1 MNILDIKA
9 RRPHAA
15 SYPRGF
21 RTAVLTA
28 ASAFALISTPALAFE
43 IDTGNP
49 EVKIHWDTQVK
60 YTAAFRVESQS
71 HKLTNPFAGA
81 VGANSS
87 GLSLDDGDRNFDKG
101 LVSNRVDLFSE
112 FDLSYHG
119 WGFRAS
125 GAGWYDQVYN
135 SRNDNDSVGALG
147 IPGVSTVNKLGDNRE
162 FNQATQEL
170 HGQKAELLD
179 AFIFGK
185 FNAGDTRVS
194 FRAGR
199 HALQWGETLF
209 FGGNG
214 IAGGM
219 APIDI
224 VKALSVPNVLF
235 KELIRPVGQ
244 VSAQWQLSSDLSI
257 GAYYQYEW
265 ERSVLPG
272 VGSYFSSVDIFDE
285 GGEFFLPPGFG
296 TVVGQQSPRV
306 DDDRARQ
313 QGQFG
318 AQVRFRVPGW
328 SPDFGIYGIHYHAK
342 TFSQVNLALAAF
354 PTSYQL
360 VYGEDITAV
369 GASISNTFGPVNIAA
384 EGSIRFNQ
392 PLASSANLYVPGV
405 VNVYDPTIPG
415 VAANSDNKLWAVGR
429 TFHANVSALWSV
441 SPYFLAKESVF
452 VAEVAYNR
460 LQKVTEN
467 PGFLN
472 PYTDKNGLAI
482 FLNYEPVY
490 RQVLPGLDI
499 SVPMGVTYAPIGN
512 DAAGIF
518 INQTGDDGG
527 SANVGLSFTYL
538 DVWRAGV
545 QYTRFLGPT
554 GVAIDAAGQQHYDQ
568 PLKDRDFVSINLRRT
583 F

>member
-1 MNILDIKA
+1 MNNLDRKA

-15 SYPRGF
+15 SYHRGF
-21 RTAVLTA
+21 RAAVLTA

-60 YTAAFRVESQS
+60 YTAAFRVKKQS
-71 HKLTNPFAGA
+71 NKLTGTIN
-81 VGANSS
+81 
-87 GLSLDDGDRNFDKG
+87 LDDGDRNFDKG
-101 LVSNRVDLFSE
+101 LISNRVDLFSE

-119 WGFRAS
+119 WGVRAS

-135 SRNDNDSVGALG
+135 SKNDNDLG
-147 IPGVSTVNKLGDNRE
+147 LTANKLGDNRE

-179 AFIFGK
+179 AFVFGK

-244 VSAQWQLSSDLSI
+244 VSAQWQLTSDLSI

-265 ERSVLPG
+265 ERSILPG
-272 VGSYFSSVDIFDE
+272 VGSYFSSADIFDE
-285 GGEFFLPPGFG
+285 GGEFFIPPAFANAFFG
-296 TVVGQQSPRV
+296 GGQSPRI

-328 SPDFGIYGIHYHAK
+328 APDFGIYGIHYHAK
-342 TFSQVNLALAAF
+342 AFSQANLAVTGAGPTDI

-384 EGSIRFNQ
+384 ESSIRFNQ
-392 PLASSANLYVPGV
+392 PLASSVNVYVPGGFNFYAPGV
-405 VNVYDPTIPG
+405 AG
-415 VAANSDNKLWAVGR
+415 VAANSDNKLWAIGR
-429 TFHANVSALWSV
+429 TIHANVSALWSV

-467 PGFLN
+467 PSFLN

-512 DAAGIF
+512 DAAGVF

-554 GVAIDAAGQQHYDQ
+554 GVTIDGAGQQHYDQ